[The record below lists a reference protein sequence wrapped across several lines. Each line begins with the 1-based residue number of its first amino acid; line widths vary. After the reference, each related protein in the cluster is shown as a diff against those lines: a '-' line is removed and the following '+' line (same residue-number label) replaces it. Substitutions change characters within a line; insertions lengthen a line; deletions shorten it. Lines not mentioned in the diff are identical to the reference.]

1 MKKIIKYMD
10 KPLFI
15 ITTLLFLMGLIM
27 IFSASNVTAYMS
39 LDTSPY
45 NYFIKQGVIL
55 IIGLFFSLVMIR
67 FNTNAYGLF
76 SRILMLI
83 FMALLVLVLFI
94 LLVIILGTRLNN

>member
-10 KPLFI
+10 KPLFV

-45 NYFIKQGVIL
+45 NYFIKQG
-55 IIGLFFSLVMIR
+55 R
-67 FNTNAYGLF
+67 FGWNYYHRRYRKNLW
-76 SRILMLI
+76 
-83 FMALLVLVLFI
+83 
-94 LLVIILGTRLNN
+94 